1 LSAEVVERAAA
12 IIAAINE
19 RDPERFAA
27 LVGEDAEVRT
37 GRKVLSGADLVAK
50 WAAKEYDHLVKRY
63 AIDEYRADGETV
75 LALGSVQYVWS
86 ESGELGDS
94 SPIALRMELA
104 GERLRSLEVHD
115 DTAAALAAF
124 EA

>member
-1 LSAEVVERAAA
+1 VVNAAVERAAA
-12 IIAAINE
+12 IVAAINE

-37 GRKVLSGADLVAK
+37 GRRVLSGADLVAK
-50 WAAKEYDHLVKRY
+50 WASKEYDHLVKRY

-86 ESGELGDS
+86 ESGDVGDS
-94 SPIALRMELA
+94 SPIALRIELA
-104 GERLRSLEVHD
+104 GEQLRSLEVHD